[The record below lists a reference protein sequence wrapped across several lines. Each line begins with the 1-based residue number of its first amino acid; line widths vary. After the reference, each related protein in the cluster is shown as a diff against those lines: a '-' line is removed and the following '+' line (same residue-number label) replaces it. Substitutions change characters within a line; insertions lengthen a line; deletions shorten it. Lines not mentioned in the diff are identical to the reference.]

1 MIPTGVNLCVA
12 VPNSCPRSDAAPEV
26 WARPDD
32 VKTRRQGT
40 DAPCQHTRMQ
50 SRPSGHQS
58 TRHASSLG
66 CARPARRRPFRLCV
80 SASRRSDAKRV
91 AAASVRRHAP
101 EALIALSEVPGPRLS
116 RDLPARPGSFRC
128 AGGVVHRRPRLWYDA
143 SVGRCTALRDV
154 QKVWRCVQCMVG
166 GWVMEVGTG
175 HWALGTR
182 ALFDGGMVVPG
193 RPLSQCLGQPRAG
206 GRCLG
211 PCRFRH
217 PLH

>member
-80 SASRRSDAKRV
+80 SASSRSDAKRV

-101 EALIALSEVPGPRLS
+101 RSIDYLVRDPRPPAFKGPPSPTRVFSMRWRSRPSPSQIVVRCLGGPMHSSARCPKGVEVR
-116 RDLPARPGSFRC
+116 A
-128 AGGVVHRRPRLWYDA
+128 VH
-143 SVGRCTALRDV
+143 
-154 QKVWRCVQCMVG
+154 G
-166 GWVMEVGTG
+166 GWVGDGGG

-206 GRCLG
+206 GGCLG